1 MRAARTG
8 MNGSQ
13 TKENFPDSQISPL
26 KLENAVATMRIK
38 DIRNNSDTG
47 ILHELK
53 AIRSELS
60 ESMHKLKVFSAT
72 TAAGIP
78 QADGETFS
86 RLCFEISELVARM
99 NVSESKAGATLETQM
114 EKFASQF
121 EIRTTVMR
129 GFESNL
135 VIDDSDDSLFI
146 TRKANLISV
155 IHELSNNS
163 GFSNYCSKD
172 INVSYDSAVCDTD
185 ALLLE
190 ASWQKQLAQQQI
202 QITTLQRQL
211 EDQTTNLR
219 IAAGSRCRILYF

>member
-1 MRAARTG
+1 MRASQAG
-8 MNGSQ
+8 MNGNR

-26 KLENAVATMRIK
+26 KLENALPTLRMK
-38 DIRNNSDTG
+38 DNRSSSDTG

-78 QADGETFS
+78 QADGESFS

-99 NVSESKAGATLETQM
+99 NISESKAGAIFETQM
-114 EKFASQF
+114 EKIASQC

-155 IHELSNNS
+155 IHELSNKS
-163 GFSNYCSKD
+163 GFASNSTKD
-172 INVSYDSAVCDTD
+172 VNASCDSTN
-185 ALLLE
+185 ALLVE

-202 QITTLQRQL
+202 QIASLQHQL
-211 EDQTTNLR
+211 EDQIAHIR
-219 IAAGSRCRILYF
+219 MAAGS

>member
-1 MRAARTG
+1 MRAAQAG
-8 MNGSQ
+8 MNGNR

-26 KLENAVATMRIK
+26 KLENALPTLRMK
-38 DIRNNSDTG
+38 DSRSSSDTG

-78 QADGETFS
+78 QADGESFS
-86 RLCFEISELVARM
+86 RLCVEISELVARM
-99 NVSESKAGATLETQM
+99 NVSESKAGAIFETQM
-114 EKFASQF
+114 EKIASQF
-121 EIRTTVMR
+121 EIRTTVLR

-155 IHELSNNS
+155 IHELSNKS
-163 GFSNYCSKD
+163 GFACNSTKD
-172 INVSYDSAVCDTD
+172 VNASCDSTN
-185 ALLLE
+185 ALLVE

-202 QITTLQRQL
+202 QISSLQHQL
-211 EDQTTNLR
+211 EDQIAHIR
-219 IAAGSRCRILYF
+219 MAAGSC

>member
-1 MRAARTG
+1 MRASQAG
-8 MNGSQ
+8 MNGNR

-26 KLENAVATMRIK
+26 KLENALPTLRMK
-38 DIRNNSDTG
+38 DNRSSSDTG

-78 QADGETFS
+78 QADGESFS

-99 NVSESKAGATLETQM
+99 NISESKAGAIFETQM
-114 EKFASQF
+114 EKIASQF

-155 IHELSNNS
+155 IHELSNKS
-163 GFSNYCSKD
+163 GFACNSTKD
-172 INVSYDSAVCDTD
+172 ANASCDSTN
-185 ALLLE
+185 ALLVE

-202 QITTLQRQL
+202 QIASLQHQL
-211 EDQTTNLR
+211 EDQIAHIR
-219 IAAGSRCRILYF
+219 MAAGS